1 VSDLTQQERALA
13 ELIGTAVGEDLRKAV
28 PLIRAR
34 VAAIRRLTGMPG
46 IETNAGDIMA
56 NTYIDMVIRTIEDMR
71 P

>member
-1 VSDLTQQERALA
+1 MSDLTQQERALA